1 MIPSGN
7 IRDLFVLENGL
18 AVGYER
24 IPSINSFNIGIFF
37 RIGSFHEPE
46 HLNGITHVIEHLL
59 FKRTRHYTNRE
70 LVYKIE
76 GLGGDYDAFTGYDGV
91 TVTLR
96 ILNRYWK
103 EAIQLLYE
111 IIREALFL
119 EEDFRAEKKVIL
131 EEIEM
136 YRETPQDAIM
146 EMLTSFLW
154 QGSPLGRP
162 ILGTEQS
169 LEGLTARQARDYFHA
184 FFTAANATLS
194 VAGEVDP
201 GELKEALK
209 IFESLPTGKKAV
221 ELSRAPE
228 QYGLKYQRNSTLRQ
242 AHLVLY
248 FPAVDHFDK
257 RRYAFFVLNALLGA
271 ADFSMFNQEL
281 RESRGLAYNLYS
293 DLILFPGNGVFY
305 FYAGFNPSRLEEVE
319 EGLRGIFSL
328 LKKDGISPEL
338 LTIAKN
344 YVLSKL
350 VFSLDIIYNIME
362 KNGTFL
368 RRYGEFPDFE
378 QTKALI
384 EDVTLDDI
392 RALIR
397 DFIFS
402 GECGLVYYG
411 KNRKKDVEET
421 WKKLQS
427 EFSAT

>member
-7 IRDLFVLENGL
+7 TRDLFVLENGL

-37 RIGSFHEPE
+37 SIGSYHEPE
-46 HLNGITHVIEHLL
+46 DLNGITHVIEHML

-103 EAIQLLYE
+103 EAIELLYE

-119 EEDFRAEKKVIL
+119 EEDFLAEKRVIR

-136 YRETPQDAIM
+136 YRETPQDSIM
-146 EMLTSFLW
+146 EMFTSFLW
-154 QGSPLGRP
+154 QDSPLGKP
-162 ILGTEQS
+162 ILGTEKS
-169 LEGLTARQARDYFHA
+169 LKGITAQRARDYFHT
-184 FFTAANATLS
+184 FFTAENAILS
-194 VAGEVDP
+194 VAGQVDP
-201 GELKEALK
+201 EELKESLKLFEALPRG
-209 IFESLPTGKKAV
+209 EKAL

-228 QYGLKYQRNSTLRQ
+228 QYGLKYKRNSGLRQ
-242 AHLVLY
+242 AHMVLY
-248 FPAVDHFDK
+248 FPAVDYFDK

-305 FYAGFNPSRLEEVE
+305 FYAGFNPARLEEVE

-338 LTIAKN
+338 LNIAKN

-362 KNGTFL
+362 KNGIFL
-368 RRYGEFPDFE
+368 RRYGEFPDFD
-378 QTKALI
+378 QTRAFI
-384 EDVTLDDI
+384 EDVTLEDI
-392 RALIR
+392 RTLIS

-402 GECGLVYYG
+402 GKCGLVYYG
-411 KNRKKDVEET
+411 K
-421 WKKLQS
+421 
-427 EFSAT
+427 